1 MKAHRVREE
10 IAYTGEQLRSLWVYR
25 TFGVEGDAIVWFAG
39 PCDVSG
45 EALVDQVDAAAQDSI
60 RSARMMHFIVEHF
73 SGDLDHAIL
82 RQRLLVCL
90 AAEVLRDEIADLRRA
105 GDDLFV
111 GEKKLSVSIATAS
124 PVSVLIHL
132 GVNIDPTGAP
142 IPACG
147 LEESGVDPHR
157 FAERLAAAYVAE
169 TEAMAKARC
178 TVRGVP

>member
-1 MKAHRVREE
+1 MKAHCVREE
-10 IAYTGEQLRSLWVYR
+10 ITYTGEQLRSLWIYR

-45 EALVDQVDAAAQDSI
+45 EDLVDQVDAAAKDSI
-60 RSARMMHFIVEHF
+60 KGAQMMHFIVEHF
-73 SGDLDHAIL
+73 SGDLNHAIL
-82 RQRLLVCL
+82 RQRLLVCM
-90 AAEVLRDEIADLRRA
+90 AAEALRAEISGLRRV

-124 PVSVLIHL
+124 PVSNLIHL

-142 IPACG
+142 VRACG
-147 LEESGVDPHR
+147 LREFGVDPWR
-157 FAERLAAAYVAE
+157 FAGRLAAVYVAE
-169 TEAMAKARC
+169 TERMAKARC